1 MKVLVVEDDVTT
13 RLLLSGTLRKWG
25 YEVTT
30 CADGEDAWE
39 EVKKRETR
47 LVITDW
53 EMPRLDGAGLCKR
66 IRTQLGSTYVYVLLL
81 TNYKDADHI
90 VQGLSAGADDFISK
104 PFNPLELQARMAVG
118 QRILLLQ
125 DDLVEKHRELER
137 LNQQLARIAA
147 TDALTQLGNRRSFD
161 EALARAHSLA
171 LRHGRAY
178 GVLMADLDHFKSIN
192 DRFGHAIGDK
202 VLAEVSAA
210 FRNATRSEDE
220 LFRYGGEEIVILTRE
235 QTTAGLT
242 SLCDRLTTA
251 AAAVRITS
259 ADHVPVAITVSVG
272 AALYD
277 GRERVEGTLLVGRA
291 DDALYR
297 AKHAGR
303 NRFVLWDGPAAP

>member
-25 YEVTT
+25 YEVTAV
-30 CADGEDAWE
+30 ADGEDAWE
-39 EVKKRETR
+39 EMKKRETR

-66 IRTQLGSTYVYVLLL
+66 IRSQLGSHYIYVLLL

-118 QRILLLQ
+118 QRILSLQ
-125 DDLVEKHRELER
+125 DDLLEKNRELER
-137 LNQQLARIAA
+137 LNLQLARIAA

-161 EALARAHSLA
+161 DALQRAHALS
-171 LRHGRAY
+171 LRHGRPY

-192 DRFGHAIGDK
+192 DRFGHQVGDR

-220 LFRYGGEEIVILTRE
+220 LFRYGGEEIVVLTRE
-235 QTTAGLT
+235 QTSQGLEA
-242 SLCDRLTTA
+242 LCERLRLSA
-251 AAAVRITS
+251 CSVQINS
-259 ADHVPVAITVSVG
+259 ADGALVDISVTIGG
-272 AALYD
+272 ALHD
-277 GRERVEGTLLVGRA
+277 GKERVEGATLVERA
-291 DDALYR
+291 DEALYR
-297 AKHAGR
+297 GKRDGR
-303 NRFVLWDGPAAP
+303 NRFSLWTGEK

>member
-1 MKVLVVEDDVTT
+1 MRVLVVEDDVTT

-25 YEVTT
+25 YEVT
-30 CADGEDAWE
+30 AVGDGEDGWE

-66 IRTQLGSTYVYVLLL
+66 IRTQLGSHYIYVLLL

-118 QRILLLQ
+118 QRILSLQ
-125 DDLVEKHRELER
+125 DDLMSKNGELER
-137 LNQQLARIAA
+137 LNLQLARIAA

-161 EALARAHSLA
+161 DALSRVHALS

-178 GVLMADLDHFKSIN
+178 GMLMADLDHFKSVN
-192 DRFGHAIGDK
+192 DRFGHAMGDK
-202 VLAEVSAA
+202 VLAEVAAA

-220 LFRYGGEEIVILTRE
+220 LFRYGGEEIAILTRE
-235 QTTAGLT
+235 QSPQGLEA
-242 SLCDRLTTA
+242 LCERLCQA
-251 AAAVRITS
+251 AAGVRIE
-259 ADHVPVAITVSVG
+259 AGDRAPVKITVSIG
-272 AALYD
+272 AALHD
-277 GRERVEGTLLVGRA
+277 GKERVEGSALVERA
-291 DDALYR
+291 DEAMYA
-297 AKHAGR
+297 AKREGR
-303 NRFVLWDGPAAP
+303 NRYVLWQPPT

>member
-25 YEVTT
+25 YEVTAV
-30 CADGEDAWE
+30 ADGEDAWE
-39 EVKKRETR
+39 EMKKRETR

-66 IRTQLGSTYVYVLLL
+66 IRSQLGSHYIYVLLL

-118 QRILLLQ
+118 QRILSLQ
-125 DDLVEKHRELER
+125 DDLLDKNRELER
-137 LNQQLARIAA
+137 LNLQLARIAA
-147 TDALTQLGNRRSFD
+147 TDALTRLGNRRSFD
-161 EALARAHSLA
+161 DALQRAHALS
-171 LRHGRAY
+171 LRHRRAY

-192 DRFGHAIGDK
+192 DRFGHQIGDR

-220 LFRYGGEEIVILTRE
+220 LFRYGGEEIVVLTRE
-235 QTTAGLT
+235 QTPQGLEA
-242 SLCDRLTTA
+242 LCERLRLA
-251 AAAVRITS
+251 ACSVRIT
-259 ADHVPVAITVSVG
+259 ANETPVSITVTIGG
-272 AALYD
+272 ALHD
-277 GRERVEGTLLVGRA
+277 GQERVEGATLVERA
-291 DDALYR
+291 DEALYG
-297 AKHAGR
+297 AKRDGR
-303 NRFVLWDGPAAP
+303 NRYALWTGTK